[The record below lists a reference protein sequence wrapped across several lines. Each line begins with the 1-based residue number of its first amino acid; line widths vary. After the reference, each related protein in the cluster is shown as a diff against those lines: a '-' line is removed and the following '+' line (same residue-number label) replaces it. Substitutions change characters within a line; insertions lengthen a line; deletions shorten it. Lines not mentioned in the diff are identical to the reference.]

1 MTGKKVLEI
10 LRKSS
15 NELKDKTFSPTELEE
30 IFKVSKYLGVSG
42 EVGRKLSEAGIHSE
56 IFEFDRDIRQK
67 KIERYIDFIRFLKR
81 NMGDDFILLKG
92 LSFAQKY
99 YGDPTGRDIGD
110 IDILVREKD
119 TGKFIAFFREIG
131 FSKFPQ
137 SEIRKMFEHVKQFGG
152 EFKGDTVYVGLH
164 ISATNL
170 LFSRIMYEDVEY
182 EETEI
187 KLGRRSVRVR
197 TMQPEWELIHAVLH
211 LFPHAF
217 ALRIFLDVH
226 KILISGKADIKKAEE
241 ISKEMKNHDA
251 VVFGILG
258 AKKIFLRDNL
268 FGRKIVENEEAIKK
282 WRKPF
287 LEFITSEFYF
297 FRARELFTKIP
308 YFDTVFSLA
317 VFGRIPWKLILRI
330 TPLLPTEFIRR
341 LKGIYPVAK

>member
-10 LRKSS
+10 LKKSPD
-15 NELKDKTFSPTELEE
+15 ELGSEFSPTELEE
-30 IFKVSKYLGVSG
+30 IFRMSKYLGVSG
-42 EVGRKLSEAGIHSE
+42 EVGRKLRKAGIRSE
-56 IFEFDRDIRQK
+56 IFEFDRDIRRK
-67 KIERYIDFIRFLKR
+67 KVERYIDFICFLKK

-99 YGDPTGRDIGD
+99 YGDPAGRDMGD
-110 IDILVREKD
+110 IDILVREND
-119 TGKFIAFFREIG
+119 AGKFITFFREIG

-152 EFKGDTVYVGLH
+152 KFRRNEIHIGLH

-197 TMQPEWELIHAVLH
+197 TMQPEWELIHSSLH

-226 KILISGKADIKKAEE
+226 KILISGKADIKKVKE
-241 ISKEMKNHDA
+241 ISKEMKVHNA
-251 VVFGILG
+251 VVFGLLG

-268 FGRKIVENEEAIKK
+268 FGKKIIENEGAIKK
-282 WRKPF
+282 WRKLF

-297 FRARELFTKIP
+297 FRAREFLTKIP
-308 YFDTVFSLA
+308 YFDTVFSLV
-317 VFGRIPWKLILRI
+317 VFGRIPWKLVLRI

-341 LKGIYPVAK
+341 LKGVYPVAK